1 MMYFVLKT
9 GVYEWKGM
17 ETIMYKCC
25 IFDLDGTL
33 VNSIHAIQRSVDL
46 SLEKWGM
53 RKITVDECRVF
64 VAMDISCWSAPWRPA
79 GTAALYIMRRQWP
92 CIRRYSKDAVCTA

>member
-53 RKITVDECRVF
+53 RKITVDECRVP
-64 VAMDISCWSAPWRPA
+64 SC
-79 GTAALYIMRRQWP
+79 AASWMRTPSCLPR
-92 CIRRYSKDAVCTA
+92 